1 MNKNDN
7 ENQQENEIIGEDQDQ
22 QQYNDIKTTSS
33 MRERVKGLDTKER
46 VKMLMKRS
54 MSNMSENELKKVKN
68 SLDERI
74 DEE

>member
-1 MNKNDN
+1 
-7 ENQQENEIIGEDQDQ
+7 
-22 QQYNDIKTTSS
+22 

-54 MSNMSENELKKVKN
+54 MSNMSDRDLKKVKH